1 MLMNAMLAVV
11 TATALA
17 GGGYLA
23 VDAGRTADAALRA
36 TPVNYLSDHANIAP
50 RRVVIAI
57 DLSKSNPLID
67 NPDFAAKVADRV
79 GDEIRGLGFASEVHV
94 RTFGNYDAGS
104 NNFHYDVQISVR
116 NRPEVVAADVE
127 KLIAGTPALV
137 RQGKWQAQGHTNI
150 LAFMD
155 NVSNSIG
162 CSGVP
167 TTIILASDGIED
179 SEYAR
184 LGRDGAHLPAP
195 DGRPFAGCTDL
206 QILGLGEGDRS
217 PSETVRL
224 RGEWNRW
231 SHAAGFA
238 RFQGLNDW

>member
-1 MLMNAMLAVV
+1 MLMNAMLAVA
-11 TATALA
+11 TATALV

-23 VDAGRTADAALRA
+23 VDAAQTADAALRPM
-36 TPVNYLSDHANIAP
+36 PVSYLSDHANIAP
-50 RRVVIAI
+50 RRIVIAI

-67 NPDFAAKVADRV
+67 SPAFAAKVADRV

-94 RTFGNYDAGS
+94 RTFGSYDASS

-116 NRPEVVAADVE
+116 NRPENVAASVE
-127 KLIAGTPALV
+127 KLISGTPMLV
-137 RQGKWQAQGHTNI
+137 HEGKWQAQDHTNI
-150 LAFMD
+150 LAFLD
-155 NVSNSIG
+155 NVSNAIG
-162 CSGVP
+162 CSGLP
-167 TTIILASDGIED
+167 TTIILASDGVED
-179 SEYAR
+179 SEYVR
-184 LGRDGAHLPAP
+184 LGRANAHLPSP
-195 DGRPFAGCTDL
+195 DGKPFAGCSDL

-231 SHAAGFA
+231 AHEAGFR

>member
-11 TATALA
+11 TATALV

-23 VDAGRTADAALRA
+23 ADASRTADAALRA

-50 RRVVIAI
+50 RRIVVAI
-57 DLSKSNPLID
+57 DLSRSNPLID
-67 NPDFAAKVADRV
+67 SPEFAAKVADRV

-94 RTFGNYDAGS
+94 RTFGSYDASS

-127 KLIAGTPALV
+127 KLISGTPMLV
-137 RQGKWQAQGHTNI
+137 RQGKWRAQGNTNI

-155 NVSNSIG
+155 NVSNAIG
-162 CSGVP
+162 CSGLP
-167 TTIILASDGIED
+167 TSIILASDGIED
-179 SEYAR
+179 SEYVR
-184 LGRDGAHLPAP
+184 LGHADAHLPAP
-195 DGRPFAGCTDL
+195 EGRPFAGCSDL

-231 SHAAGFA
+231 AHAAGFG